1 MSQRVNIQY
10 SIKLD
15 ELADEV
21 KRLLEKV
28 QTNLE
33 TLSAG
38 DIAVGGNLLSLET
51 LRGITQ
57 HREDLAEIDHRLLD
71 VMNIVSGYISFHTNE
86 TYNTQREQVVQ
97 QTSQDPTPTQT
108 LETLE
113 DKLQLFRTSLEDNH
127 EVPHQG

>member
-1 MSQRVNIQY
+1 M
-10 SIKLD
+10 
-15 ELADEV
+15 
-21 KRLLEKV
+21 
-28 QTNLE
+28 
-33 TLSAG
+33 
-38 DIAVGGNLLSLET
+38 
-51 LRGITQ
+51 
-57 HREDLAEIDHRLLD
+57 
-71 VMNIVSGYISFHTNE
+71 SGYISFHTNE

>member
-1 MSQRVNIQY
+1 MSQRVNILY